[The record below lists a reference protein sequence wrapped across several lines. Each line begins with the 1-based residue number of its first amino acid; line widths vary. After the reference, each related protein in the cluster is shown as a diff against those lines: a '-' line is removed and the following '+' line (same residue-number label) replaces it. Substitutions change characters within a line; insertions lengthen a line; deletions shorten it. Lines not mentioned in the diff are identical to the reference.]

1 MTVFSRRQTERR
13 LAQCLVAA
21 VISVAALGSACA
33 AGEFAASPR
42 QCAARDLQI
51 LTAMEERGTATVIPR
66 EQLRAEAFVLQEARA
81 LCALHL
87 IPEALAVYDRVLF
100 DSKLIAAAPN
110 N

>member
-1 MTVFSRRQTERR
+1 MTVISRRQTARR

-21 VISVAALGSACA
+21 VISVAALESA
-33 AGEFAASPR
+33 FAADEPATSR

-51 LTAMEERGTATVIPR
+51 LTIMEERGDADVVSR
-66 EQLRAEAFVLQEARA
+66 EQLRAETFVLQEARN

-100 DSKLIAAAPN
+100 DSKLIAAAPIN
-110 N
+110 